1 MVIAACTQE
10 GGFVANLLLHFE
22 SQCVAPERQRAIE
35 VSDLQMDVVDIGP
48 DRSCSRRSS
57 SHRRLHH
64 GFGVTRIGT

>member
-35 VSDLQMDVVDIGP
+35 VSDLQMDVVDIGGRI
-48 DRSCSRRSS
+48 DRVVAA
-57 SHRRLHH
+57 HRRTVACTMGLA
-64 GFGVTRIGT
+64 